1 MSLLK
6 EFPPA
11 YPSRNSEIEA
21 QSGITFD
28 VRKNLEK
35 LETTFTVFQ
44 NGMQIFHR
52 TLGALPSAYTLS
64 IDGSYLA
71 VKLCNSNSDDAL
83 KGFIFDVLNNRL
95 IFSGSVNWG
104 FVDDFRW
111 EGMRLFVKNRLGWFE
126 VGFDGQFIQ
135 PLDYYKKS
143 MDAADTDTVYEIDA
157 YLALSENSEEALHNV
172 CNAMDR
178 LISTQYGERH
188 GLAWAAQALRRKGE
202 ALEKL
207 GQDEAALECYVDAVS
222 LNEKVGVKPKIK
234 RLTKKLGIDSTP
246 YPSKLVIHFIEQ
258 DRGSLID
265 TVK

>member
-1 MSLLK
+1 MPK
-6 EFPPA
+6 DFHPTHH
-11 YPSRNSEIEA
+11 SRSSETEA

-28 VRKNLEK
+28 ARKNLEK

-44 NGMQIFHR
+44 NGRQIFHR

-64 IDGSYLA
+64 VDGSYLA
-71 VKLCNSNSDDAL
+71 VKLCNSSSDDAL

-143 MDAADTDTVYEIDA
+143 MDAADTNTVYEIDV
-157 YLALSENSEEALHNV
+157 YLALSENSEESLHNV
-172 CNAMDR
+172 CNAMDK
-178 LISTQYGERH
+178 LISTQYGEWH

-207 GQDEAALECYVDAVS
+207 GQDESALECYVDAVS

-246 YPSKLVIHFIEQ
+246 YPSNRVIRFKEQ
-258 DRGSLID
+258 DRRSSMETI
-265 TVK
+265 K